1 VKIRPDEG
9 AHERSRTSDDMF
21 RTPVACAGI
30 GAGEY
35 CSAAFCRI
43 LKDPGVMNTSTQQ
56 LRIMVADDHPVMR
69 EGLRLMIDQQPD
81 MRVVAEARD
90 GAEAIAQFRLHQ
102 PDAILMDLRMPH
114 MDGLAAIRILHDI
127 SPTARIVVLTTY
139 PGDARVSH
147 ALSMGAT
154 SYLLKTATSAEII
167 SALRGAAGGHITL
180 GPDVMRDVREWKG
193 AESLSEREIHVLR
206 LVAIGKQNR
215 VIGEELHISEDTVK
229 TRLKNILGKLD
240 ARDRTHAVTIA
251 LRRGF
256 INSP

>member
-1 VKIRPDEG
+1 
-9 AHERSRTSDDMF
+9 
-21 RTPVACAGI
+21 
-30 GAGEY
+30 
-35 CSAAFCRI
+35 
-43 LKDPGVMNTSTQQ
+43 MNTSTQQ

-81 MRVVAEARD
+81 MQVVAEARD
-90 GAEAIAQFRLHQ
+90 GAEAVAQFRLHR
-102 PDAILMDLRMPH
+102 PDATLMDLCMPH
-114 MDGLAAIRILHDI
+114 MDGLTAIRILHDI
-127 SPTARIVVLTTY
+127 APTARIVVLTTF

-147 ALSMGAT
+147 ALSVGAA

-167 SALRGAAGGHITL
+167 TALRDAMCGHIVL
-180 GPDVMRDVREWKG
+180 GTDVIRDVNEWKG
-193 AESLSEREIHVLR
+193 AETLSDGEIRVLR

-215 VIGEELHISEDTVK
+215 LIGEELHIAEDTVK
-229 TRLKNILGKLD
+229 TRLKNILGKLN